1 MKQIKIIT
9 LSLFAFA
16 LSFQSN
22 AIGKT
27 PADTAAYIVV
37 KKTLIRKQGLWRAAS
52 TFSLGLMND
61 NVRNTYIQGTLENYF
76 DFNLS
81 IRGDGYYFLNSV
93 SDLKPLAKNHQLYAG
108 LVKHWGTINWEGY
121 AGLQPG
127 IAISQRTDSVL
138 VDNILTESQVALTP
152 LFSPVIGLNY
162 YTVHHFHFFLETRYS
177 RGIHLSNSLPK
188 YLDEIRFSFG
198 LGFHF

>member
-1 MKQIKIIT
+1 MKHIKILVLT
-9 LSLFAFA
+9 LFVFA
-16 LSFQSN
+16 LSIQSK
-22 AIGKT
+22 AFTTGDSVK
-27 PADTAAYIVV
+27 YIVV
-37 KKTLIRKQGLWRAAS
+37 KKTLIRKQGLWRATS

-61 NVRNTYIQGTLENYF
+61 QVRNAYIQGTLENYF

-93 SDLKPLAKNHQLYAG
+93 SDLKPLAKNHQIYAG
-108 LVKHWGTINWEGY
+108 LVKHWGTVNWEGY

-127 IAISQRTDSVL
+127 IAISQRTDS
-138 VDNILTESQVALTP
+138 ILIENNLIESETAVTP
-152 LFSPVIGLNY
+152 LFSPIVGVNY
-162 YTVHHFHFFLETRYS
+162 YTANHFHFFLETRYT